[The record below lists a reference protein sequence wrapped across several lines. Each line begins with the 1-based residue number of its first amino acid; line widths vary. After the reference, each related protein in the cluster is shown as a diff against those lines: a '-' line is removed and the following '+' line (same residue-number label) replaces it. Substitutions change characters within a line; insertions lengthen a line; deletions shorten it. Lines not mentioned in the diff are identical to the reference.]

1 MTELILEWAEQRG
14 ILTKGTP
21 DRQFIKLIEEVGE
34 LANGISKNDRA
45 EIADAIGD
53 CVVVL
58 TILAEMYNMNIDDCV
73 KSAYVVIS
81 KRKGSMV
88 DGVFVKE
95 N

>member
-14 ILTKGTP
+14 ILALGTT
-21 DRQFIKLIEEVGE
+21 DGQFTKLIEEVGE
-34 LANGISKNDRA
+34 LASGISKNDRA

-58 TILAEMYNMNIDDCV
+58 TILADMYNMNIDDCV

-81 KRKGSMV
+81 KRKGAMV
-88 DGVFVKE
+88 DGVFIKE

>member
-58 TILAEMYNMNIDDCV
+58 TILAEMYKMNIDDCV
-73 KSAYVVIS
+73 KTAYVVIS
-81 KRKGSMV
+81 KRKGAMV